1 MFDCV
6 WIMSSDSET
15 ENLTPPNISEI
26 AEAAKNNLLPA
37 KSEGRYKLTYNKFME
52 WRLKNAINSFSE
64 NVMIAYFEVL
74 SNTMKPSSLW
84 SFYSMLKATVN
95 INHNVDIAKY
105 SKLQALL
112 KRKSDG
118 FKSKKSKILTSQNI
132 KDFLEN
138 APDDKY
144 LFMKVRLLTSI

>member
-1 MFDCV
+1 
-6 WIMSSDSET
+6 MSSDSEI

-37 KSEGRYKLTYNKFME
+37 KSEYRYKFTYQRFME
-52 WRLKNAINSFSE
+52 WRLKNDVKSFSE
-64 NVMIAYFEVL
+64 NVMMAYFQEL
-74 SNTMKPSSLW
+74 SKTMKPSSLW
-84 SFYSMLKATVN
+84 SFYSMLKATIN
-95 INHNVDIAKY
+95 INHNLDIANY

-118 FKSKKSKILTSQNI
+118 FKSKKSKILTSKNI
-132 KDFLEN
+132 NDFLEN

-144 LFMKVRLLTSI
+144 LFMKVIY